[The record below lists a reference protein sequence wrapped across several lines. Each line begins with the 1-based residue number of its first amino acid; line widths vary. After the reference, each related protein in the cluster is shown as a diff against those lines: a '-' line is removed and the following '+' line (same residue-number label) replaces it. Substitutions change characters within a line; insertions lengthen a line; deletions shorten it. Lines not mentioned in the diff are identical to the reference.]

1 MVRYVGPTL
10 QALYGIV
17 QIPLT
22 ALAALV
28 LLSTMPTVR
37 QGVATI
43 VVVIALCLTTF
54 GQAVAAKKDAEK
66 LLFEESASSSDGGGV
81 YGTLVDAEDVSDC
94 GDMELPKSRGV
105 SFTIPSMIGRQGEGM
120 PVAAFVLGD
129 ADAKS
134 DVGGDVVADVAAAAN
149 VFGDDSAVSAYA
161 EPAGGAAAVAAAA
174 AAADVAEKVQ
184 HSELD
189 AAILVNAL

>member
-66 LLFEESASSSDGGGV
+66 LLFEESASSSGGGGV

-105 SFTIPSMIGRQGEGM
+105 SFTIASMIGRQGEGV
-120 PVAAFVLGD
+120 PVAAFVLGG

-134 DVGGDVVADVAAAAN
+134 DDVGGDVVVDVAAAAN

-174 AAADVAEKVQ
+174 DVAEKVQ